1 MAEEL
6 IFCSS
11 CGAQNG
17 VSASFCQRC
26 GSSLVPAA
34 MSATPAPAMPAYAP
48 AVPAQKAAYG
58 GFWIRFL
65 ALFIDGLVLG
75 AVLYPMFFAFAA
87 AHGWRTYDWEERDIV
102 HFALVASTAK
112 FFSVVV
118 SWLYEALMLS
128 SSWQGTLGKKALG
141 LRVTDEYG
149 QRITFWRATGRHF
162 AKYLSWM
169 TLCIGFIMAAFTE
182 RRQALHDFI
191 AGTLVRR
198 DSQF

>member
-6 IFCSS
+6 IFCSR

-17 VSASFCQRC
+17 AGASFCQRC
-26 GSSLVPAA
+26 GASLNPVGIPVG
-34 MSATPAPAMPAYAP
+34 PAPAAPAYAS
-48 AVPAQKAAYG
+48 AVDRAAYG
-58 GFWIRFL
+58 GFWIRVL
-65 ALFIDGLVLG
+65 AAIIDYAVLS
-75 AVLYPMFFAFAA
+75 AVLYPVIITFAGFRD
-87 AHGWRTYDWEERDIV
+87 WRTFHGEWDSGELL

-112 FFSVVV
+112 FFSVTA

-149 QRITFWRATGRHF
+149 QRITFLRATGRHF

-169 TLCIGFIMAAFTE
+169 TLCIGFLMVAFTE

-198 DSQF
+198 NSQY